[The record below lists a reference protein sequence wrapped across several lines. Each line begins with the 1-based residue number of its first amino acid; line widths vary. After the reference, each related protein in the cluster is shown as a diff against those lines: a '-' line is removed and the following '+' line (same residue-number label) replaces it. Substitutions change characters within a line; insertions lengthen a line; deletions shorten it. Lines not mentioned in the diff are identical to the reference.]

1 MKDYYTILEVPV
13 TASVAEIKKAY
24 RRLVM
29 IYHPDKHNNDPYL
42 ISRFDDIK
50 EAYETLMNP
59 FKKDAY
65 LQQRWLHKAGAQ
77 TIGEETITP
86 PAVLK
91 QALELNKAV
100 AGMDIHRMNHVA
112 IVSNIKKLMNTEV
125 LEKLVA
131 FDEQEINQTI
141 LHTLIKAIKVLP
153 LEQAKELTDYLQP
166 LVKNDSKGQ
175 EALSQLLQYKQKQKR
190 KELLQPFLIFLLVL
204 IICFLIWISGKK

>member
-1 MKDYYTILEVPV
+1 
-13 TASVAEIKKAY
+13 
-24 RRLVM
+24 M

-59 FKKDAY
+59 YKKDLY

-112 IVSNIKKLMNTEV
+112 LVSNIKKLMNAEV
-125 LEKLVA
+125 MEKLGA
-131 FDEQEINQTI
+131 FNEQEINQTI
-141 LHTLIKAIKVLP
+141 LQTLIRAIRILP
-153 LEQAKELTDYLQP
+153 LQQAVELCDYLSP
-166 LVKNDSKGQ
+166 LVKNDPSGQ

-190 KELLQPFLIFLLVL
+190 RELLQPFIIFMLVL
-204 IICFLIWISGKK
+204 IICFLIWLSGKK